1 MIIRDGT
8 HRNITHNKNYATC
21 AQFAEVTL
29 EFLREKVP
37 RNWPKFSCAIT
48 DNFKVIDPKKFRIM
62 A

>member
-1 MIIRDGT
+1 M
-8 HRNITHNKNYATC
+8 HRNITHNKTYATC

-62 A
+62 E